1 MPCRNGN
8 SNRYCPRNSYSSA
21 EADTSST
28 PATVA
33 YTNPHALAYDHAD
46 SYADGNTN
54 ADSISHSYPHNHAD
68 GHTGNSSSSVGNI
81 YWR

>member
-1 MPCRNGN
+1 VPCRNGN

-33 YTNPHALAYDHAD
+33 YTKPHALAYDH
-46 SYADGNTN
+46 ADGNTN

-68 GHTGNSSSSVGNI
+68 GHTGSSSSSVGNV